1 MCNWVT
7 VLYSRDRHYIEINC
21 TSIKKWKVKHPLLT
35 QGSGM
40 LLNLKQPLWSLWSLS
55 NLASEGFHFFSLF
68 GFLSFV
74 SSRLL
79 RLYNLMLCV
88 CDIKRAQKYDL
99 VCNREATSLIDEI
112 TALPGNPPR
121 LCLIDTL
128 PYGLEH
134 KLVNSIPFSNITLC
148 ESSDLESLHCGIQK
162 CKMEENIKVKA
173 KFYFDMKIC
182 FIKHQYEWI

>member
-1 MCNWVT
+1 MLPGFCSLLGSIIPFWDHTHSKMFGLVPGKLVSLPLGCCPKSLC
-7 VLYSRDRHYIEINC
+7 VLTGTESRQD
-21 TSIKKWKVKHPLLT
+21 
-35 QGSGM
+35 
-40 LLNLKQPLWSLWSLS
+40 NLDTLPNQRP
-55 NLASEGFHFFSLF
+55 E
-68 GFLSFV
+68 
-74 SSRLL
+74 L
-79 RLYNLMLCV
+79 RL
-88 CDIKRAQKYDL
+88 KPF
-99 VCNREATSLIDEI
+99 CNITSVFR
-112 TALPGNPPR
+112 NPPR

-182 FIKHQYEWI
+182 FIKHQYE